1 MADARVNAIIPS
13 NVSQKE
19 VVNLEDNVL
28 FVVDMKDFK
37 DPHVFQ
43 IVTLRPKNTIHLIL
57 NAFVNL
63 DVLEMALMSLVDL
76 LAVQTKYGMENVCVD
91 LDLVDLEQFVLLAHQ
106 TQQVL
111 QQNNVFV
118 TQASSLIKEKKHVIK
133 ISALL
138 IQSQF
143 KQVQGT
149 TNVNA

>member
-19 VVNLEDNVL
+19 VVNLEENVL

-91 LDLVDLEQFVLLAHQ
+91 LDLVDLEEFVLLAHQ

-111 QQNNVFV
+111 QQSNVFV
-118 TQASSLIKEKKHVIK
+118 TQVSSLIKEKKHVIK